1 MVTPPI
7 RFCSSDASQKLE
19 ASFENSI
26 MLTDTAGIG
35 RSRIEAALRHQM
47 PQHPWIAR
55 YYDDS
60 RFLIEVPSPRWL
72 NNVTNRGSLRVENM
86 DLPVARWDPAMDE
99 GAKLRPMWV
108 QVRGFPMKLWFFHE
122 FTHLF
127 EPFGQVLA
135 MDPATAEHLD
145 FRVARVR
152 VRLCEAT
159 QLPPLQWVMYCDP
172 QGYWTRYDVSM
183 EVEQPTFG
191 QTFSQS
197 LPQMG
202 QGPGGNDRPKP
213 RGRANT
219 SEGSNNSARAD
230 PPTKKSNTRDSGKG
244 KTPIQ
249 PRDEE
254 YEIMESGDLVLIP

>member
-1 MVTPPI
+1 
-7 RFCSSDASQKLE
+7 
-19 ASFENSI
+19 
-26 MLTDTAGIG
+26 
-35 RSRIEAALRHQM
+35 
-47 PQHPWIAR
+47 
-55 YYDDS
+55 
-60 RFLIEVPSPRWL
+60 
-72 NNVTNRGSLRVENM
+72 
-86 DLPVARWDPAMDE
+86 
-99 GAKLRPMWV
+99 
-108 QVRGFPMKLWFFHE
+108 
-122 FTHLF
+122 
-127 EPFGQVLA
+127 
-135 MDPATAEHLD
+135 
-145 FRVARVR
+145 
-152 VRLCEAT
+152 
-159 QLPPLQWVMYCDP
+159 MYCDP

-183 EVEQPTFG
+183 EVEQPTFR

-254 YEIMESGDLVLIP
+254 YEIMESGDLVLIPQLNQEDDDVMEDRVRHKVIPVPLCASLPSDTKSVANSTPPNSFF